1 MTIWIP
7 SFTLPHIPSFTL
19 PHIACFQCPIFVLN
33 IYIPIFFFFEQNE
46 ANNHL
51 DSSFSP
57 HHLACLWCPLLY
69 LFNIYILFFFFG
81 QDEAN
86 DHLDS
91 LLHST
96 SPCVPLVP
104 ADLAHLVGGHKVCV
118 LDCRNNSEVRAG
130 RLKGSLNLG
139 YIFVY
144 IYTCIYIYICVCI
157 YMCICVCVCVCIAH
171 VWCILW
177 EATQCVRL
185 TAAITLRSARAV

>member
-1 MTIWIP
+1 MP
-7 SFTLPHIPSFTL
+7 P
-19 PHIACFQCPIFVLN
+19 
-33 IYIPIFFFFEQNE
+33 
-46 ANNHL
+46 
-51 DSSFSP
+51 SP
-57 HHLACLWCPLLY
+57 HLTLRAVGARFLIFKHIY
-69 LFNIYILFFFFG
+69 TLFLFG

-96 SPCVPLVP
+96 SPCVALVP

-144 IYTCIYIYICVCI
+144 IYTCIYI
-157 YMCICVCVCVCIAH
+157 
-171 VWCILW
+171 
-177 EATQCVRL
+177 
-185 TAAITLRSARAV
+185 